1 MQVRQETVYIN
12 SKLPPRNSRGMWNR
26 TIHCLATKVSDLLY
40 WATGK
45 QRVLVIDPMFFAPV
59 NACFRR
65 RILASP
71 MWTTRAFAERM
82 ATKCGVSPHASVIS
96 GRYEIDPSYPRE
108 ALLTG
113 YSDMCLAVARSY
125 WWCSNTYLTIDH
137 FETALLPEGWVRL
150 SEEERLA
157 LEVIF
162 SERAVL
168 REYQLE
174 MYRANTQRYHMRS
187 QLEER
192 PPPAEEECPICFE
205 LATDCGP
212 WVALR
217 VCGHQFHS
225 ECVLRLVQPTCP
237 LCRAVIVS
245 F

>member
-45 QRVLVIDPMFFAPV
+45 QRVLVIDPMFYAPI
-59 NACFRR
+59 NASFRR
-65 RILASP
+65 RIRASEL
-71 MWTTRAFAERM
+71 WTTRAFAERM
-82 ATKCGVSPHASVIS
+82 VTKCGVSPHASMTS
-96 GRYEIDPSYPRE
+96 GRYEIDPLYPRE

-113 YSDMCLAVARSY
+113 YADMCLAVARPF
-125 WWCSNTYLTIDH
+125 WWCRNKYLTIQY
-137 FETALLPEGWVRL
+137 FETAPLPEGWVRL

-162 SERAVL
+162 GENAVL
-168 REYQLE
+168 REFQLE
-174 MYRANTQRYHMRS
+174 MYRVNTLRYHMRS
-187 QLEER
+187 QLDER